1 MKKIKLYVD
10 ESGNSGPNYLD
21 KDKPYFILAAY
32 LDLDGKMDR
41 LENVE
46 RIKAILNYEEGKN
59 YSLIKSVAGR
69 KKMKNVLSFM
79 REMKCIPFIAIAN
92 KKYCISN
99 RIVEVL
105 LDPVYNSM
113 VPMEIDLPQNYSIKK
128 ELSNRIFC
136 NLSEELLFDF
146 SKGYRGNGMSLEERI
161 HNMRELIVTISNELE
176 RKDAFIAN
184 MIRGAINDIEN
195 NMRDEEKEESSR
207 LAEQA
212 PNLWLLYNLLLLV
225 ENQFRETDYVVDVV
239 HDVQVKYDSHI
250 QTMYEFIDTHEF
262 MNQLYHIGEINFSD
276 SKSDVRIQAADIL
289 AGSVNMILKCKHNNW
304 RDDQSFSDIF
314 EIVWPYILDFGR
326 EESHTAYIENENHFS
341 EVCEFYK

>member
-1 MKKIKLYVD
+1 
-10 ESGNSGPNYLD
+10 
-21 KDKPYFILAAY
+21 
-32 LDLDGKMDR
+32 
-41 LENVE
+41 
-46 RIKAILNYEEGKN
+46 
-59 YSLIKSVAGR
+59 
-69 KKMKNVLSFM
+69 
-79 REMKCIPFIAIAN
+79 
-92 KKYCISN
+92 
-99 RIVEVL
+99 
-105 LDPVYNSM
+105 
-113 VPMEIDLPQNYSIKK
+113 
-128 ELSNRIFC
+128 
-136 NLSEELLFDF
+136 
-146 SKGYRGNGMSLEERI
+146 MSLEERI

-184 MIRGAINDIEN
+184 MIRGAIKDIEN

-250 QTMYEFIDTHEF
+250 QAMYKFINTNEF
-262 MNQLYHIGEINFSD
+262 MNQLYHIGEITFSD
-276 SKSDVRIQAADIL
+276 SKSDVSIQAADIL

-304 RDDQSFSDIF
+304 RDDQSFGDIF

-326 EESHTAYIENENHFS
+326 EESHTVYIENENHFS